1 MQRPAKDYYSSTQTV
16 RNDPLNPWDSIEN
29 ETISA
34 GDKTNIMLGTDTIE
48 NSDVEIGEDNIG
60 FDHDGSTLIRCG
72 GFGCSYQ
79 LGTNSGARLS
89 QGDVVRVVWDSG
101 DRTYP
106 LVEEEIS

>member
-1 MQRPAKDYYSSTQTV
+1 
-16 RNDPLNPWDSIEN
+16 
-29 ETISA
+29 
-34 GDKTNIMLGTDTIE
+34 MLGTDTIE